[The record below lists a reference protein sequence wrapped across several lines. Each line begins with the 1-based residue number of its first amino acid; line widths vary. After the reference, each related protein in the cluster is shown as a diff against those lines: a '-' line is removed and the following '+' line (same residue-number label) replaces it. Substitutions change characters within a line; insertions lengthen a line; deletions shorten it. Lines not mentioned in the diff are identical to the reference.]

1 VQQPVAGRGDAG
13 PRGPQPVGAALGA
26 AMVELLARADP
37 VARRLFGR
45 VERPL
50 ARLWLAAWLPEAPP
64 GTLVEPACKIG
75 PYRVDFLI
83 VPRLVVEIDGEG
95 PVRASSDQVVRERR
109 RDRYLVAQGYAVLRF
124 AGDEVWANP
133 WRCAGEVRDY
143 LLGRPVAGV
152 EGA

>member
-1 VQQPVAGRGDAG
+1 VQQPVAGRGDDI

-26 AMVELLARADP
+26 AMVELLARSDP
-37 VARRLFGR
+37 DARRLLGR

-50 ARLWLAAWLPEAPP
+50 ARLWLAAWLPDAPK
-64 GTLVEPACKIG
+64 GTLVEPNCKIG
-75 PYRVDFLI
+75 PYRVDFL
-83 VPRLVVEIDGEG
+83 VLPRVVVEIDGEG

-124 AGDEVWANP
+124 AGDEVFTNP
-133 WRCAGEVRDY
+133 WRCAAEVRDY
-143 LLGRPVAGV
+143 LLGRRVAGL

>member
-1 VQQPVAGRGDAG
+1 VQQPVAGRGDDA

-26 AMVELLARADP
+26 AMVELLARTDP
-37 VARRLFGR
+37 AARRLLGR

-83 VPRLVVEIDGEG
+83 VPRVVVEIDGEG

-133 WRCAGEVRDY
+133 WRCAGEVRNY

>member
-1 VQQPVAGRGDAG
+1 MQQPVAGRGDDG

-26 AMVELLARADP
+26 AMVELLARSDP
-37 VARRLFGR
+37 AARRLLGR

-50 ARLWLAAWLPEAPP
+50 ARIWLAAWWPAAPA
-64 GTLVEPACKIG
+64 GTVVEPNCKIG

-83 VPRLVVEIDGEG
+83 VPRLVVEIDGD
-95 PVRASSDQVVRERR
+95 PPSAATRDQLVRDRR

-124 AGDEVWANP
+124 AGDEVFTNP
-133 WRCAGEVRDY
+133 WRCAAEVRDY
-143 LLGRPVAGV
+143 LLGRPVAGL

>member
-1 VQQPVAGRGDAG
+1 VHQPVAGRGDDV

-26 AMVELLARADP
+26 AMVELLARSDP
-37 VARRLFGR
+37 AARRLLGR

-50 ARLWLAAWLPEAPP
+50 ARMWLAAWLPDAPQ
-64 GTLVEPACKIG
+64 GAMVEPNCKIG
-75 PYRVDFLI
+75 PYRVDFL
-83 VPRLVVEIDGEG
+83 VLPRIVVEIDGEG

-124 AGDEVWANP
+124 AGDEVWSNP
-133 WRCAGEVRDY
+133 WRCAAEVRDY
-143 LLGRPVAGV
+143 LLGRPVAGL

>member
-1 VQQPVAGRGDAG
+1 VHQPVAGRGDDVPG
-13 PRGPQPVGAALGA
+13 GPQPVGAALGA
-26 AMVELLARADP
+26 AMVELLARSDP
-37 VARRLFGR
+37 AARRLLGR

-64 GTLVEPACKIG
+64 GTLVEPNCKVG
-75 PYRVDFLI
+75 PYRVDFL
-83 VPRLVVEIDGEG
+83 VLPRLVVEIDGEG

-124 AGDEVWANP
+124 AGDEVWSNP
-133 WRCAGEVRDY
+133 WRCAAEVRDY
-143 LLGRPVAGV
+143 LLGRPVAGL

>member
-1 VQQPVAGRGDAG
+1 VQQPVAGRGDEG

-26 AMVELLARADP
+26 AMVELLAKADP
-37 VARRLFGR
+37 AARRLLGR

-50 ARLWLAAWLPEAPP
+50 ARMWLAAWFPDAPP
-64 GTLVEPACKIG
+64 GAMVEPNCKIG
-75 PYRVDFLI
+75 PYRVDFL
-83 VPRLVVEIDGEG
+83 VLPRLVVEIDGEG

-124 AGDEVWANP
+124 AGDEVFTNP
-133 WRCAGEVRDY
+133 WRCAEEVRDY
-143 LLGRPVAGV
+143 LLGRRVGL

>member
-1 VQQPVAGRGDAG
+1 MQQPVAGRGGDA

-26 AMVELLARADP
+26 AMVELLAKADP
-37 VARRLFGR
+37 AARRLLGR

-64 GTLVEPACKIG
+64 GTLVEPGCKIG

-133 WRCAGEVRDY
+133 WRCAAEVRDY
-143 LLGRPVAGV
+143 LLGRPVAGL

>member
-1 VQQPVAGRGDAG
+1 VHQPVAGRGDDVPG
-13 PRGPQPVGAALGA
+13 GPQPVGAALGA
-26 AMVELLARADP
+26 AMVELLAKADP
-37 VARRLFGR
+37 EARRLLGR

-64 GTLVEPACKIG
+64 GTLVEPNCKVG
-75 PYRVDFLI
+75 PYRVDFL
-83 VPRLVVEIDGEG
+83 VLPRLVVEIDGEG

-124 AGDEVWANP
+124 AGDEVWSNP
-133 WRCAGEVRDY
+133 WRCAAEVRDY
-143 LLGRPVAGV
+143 LLGRPVAGL